1 MGADIPISTKNTIK
15 TTCTLLKDR
24 KLIKKNDIKEYI
36 IYLINI
42 KIDEK
47 EVILIFTTHHIFIY
61 ELPTLKKV
69 YEQNIEL
76 DYYSFIFVNRIQKI
90 KNNILILM
98 KRDLTISLIIKKD
111 KNLNKY
117 NIYKGNIFNYSLS
130 CINLVE
136 LSNNNLVLLTNNSI
150 YIFKSNDEKEIE
162 FKEFFNNENIIKQKL
177 PFYTLDYQIKIDTS
191 YNYLDIISM
200 NDDIIVYHNT
210 KYIYVYS
217 LNNKQSIFN
226 IEVIIHPSTDDIIKK
241 ISEDIF
247 FFCGKNIIYFI
258 SIKLG
263 MIIKQITL
271 PKYFHIVASN
281 YLNDN
286 NIVFAC
292 IRNYFD
298 YINSYKGTIIFGQF
312 SYKINKNKEKDNLE
326 IELKSDLHIQ
336 CNGEGNIYI
345 NELEDGKIVTCTKN
359 NIYIYSS

>member
-117 NIYKGNIFNYSLS
+117 NIYKGKIFDYSLS
-130 CINLVE
+130 SINLVE
-136 LSNNNLVLLTNNSI
+136 LSNNNLVLLTNYSI
-150 YIFKSNDEKEIE
+150 YLFKSNEEKEIE
-162 FKEFFNNENIIKQKL
+162 FKELFNEEIIKQKL
-177 PFYTLDYQIKIDTS
+177 PFYTIDYKITIDTN
-191 YNYLDIISM
+191 YDYLDIISM
-200 NDDIIVYHNT
+200 NNDIIVYHNT
-210 KYIYVYS
+210 KYIYIYS
-217 LNNKQSIFN
+217 LYNKQSIFN
-226 IEVIIHPSTDDIIKK
+226 IEVIIDSSTDDVIKRL
-241 ISEDIF
+241 SEDIF

-271 PKYFHIVASN
+271 SKDFNIVASQH
-281 YLNDN
+281 LNNN
-286 NIVFAC
+286 NIIFALMKKVNEYDDFYYP
-292 IRNYFD
+292 IYFEQYYFTIFNN
-298 YINSYKGTIIFGQF
+298 YINIDFVSQFLLEEKG
-312 SYKINKNKEKDNLE
+312 S
-326 IELKSDLHIQ
+326 
-336 CNGEGNIYI
+336 GNIFI
-345 NELEDGKIVTCTKN
+345 NELEDSKIITSTNKFF
-359 NIYIYSS
+359 YIYNNSNQ

>member
-117 NIYKGNIFNYSLS
+117 NIYKGKIFDYSLS
-130 CINLVE
+130 SINLVE
-136 LSNNNLVLLTNNSI
+136 LSNNNLVLLTNYSI
-150 YIFKSNDEKEIE
+150 YLFKSNEEKEIE
-162 FKEFFNNENIIKQKL
+162 FKELFNEEIIKQKL
-177 PFYTLDYQIKIDTS
+177 PFYTIDYKITIDTN
-191 YNYLDIISM
+191 YDYLDIISM
-200 NDDIIVYHNT
+200 NNDIIVYHNT
-210 KYIYVYS
+210 KYIYIYS
-217 LNNKQSIFN
+217 LYNKQSIFN
-226 IEVIIHPSTDDIIKK
+226 IEVIIDSSTDDVIKRL
-241 ISEDIF
+241 SEDIF

-271 PKYFHIVASN
+271 SKDFNIVASQH
-281 YLNDN
+281 LNNN
-286 NIVFAC
+286 NIIFALMKKVNEYDDFYYP
-292 IRNYFD
+292 IYFEQYYFTIFNN
-298 YINSYKGTIIFGQF
+298 YINIDFVSQFLLEEKG
-312 SYKINKNKEKDNLE
+312 S
-326 IELKSDLHIQ
+326 
-336 CNGEGNIYI
+336 GNIFI
-345 NELEDGKIVTCTKN
+345 NELEDSKIITSTNKFF
-359 NIYIYSS
+359 YIYNNSLNQ

>member
-117 NIYKGNIFNYSLS
+117 NIYKGKIFDYSLS
-130 CINLVE
+130 SINLVE
-136 LSNNNLVLLTNNSI
+136 LSNNNLVLLTNYSI
-150 YIFKSNDEKEIE
+150 YLFKSNEEKEIE
-162 FKEFFNNENIIKQKL
+162 FKELFNEEIIKQKL
-177 PFYTLDYQIKIDTS
+177 PFYTIDYKINIDTN
-191 YNYLDIISM
+191 YDYLDIISM
-200 NDDIIVYHNT
+200 NNDIIVYHNT
-210 KYIYVYS
+210 KYIYIYS
-217 LNNKQSIFN
+217 LYNKQSIFN
-226 IEVIIHPSTDDIIKK
+226 IEVIIDSSTDDVIKRL
-241 ISEDIF
+241 SEDIF

-263 MIIKQITL
+263 MIIHQIPL
-271 PKYFHIVASN
+271 SKYFHIVASN

-286 NIVFAC
+286 NIIFAC
-292 IRNYFD
+292 IRNYFNQ
-298 YINSYKGTIIFGQF
+298 INAYKGTIIFGQF
-312 SYKINKNKEKDNLE
+312 CYRITKIKEKEEIE
-326 IELKSDLHIQ
+326 IELKSNFQLQ
-336 CNGEGNIYI
+336 CNGEGNIHIY
-345 NELEDGKIVTCTKN
+345 ELEDGKIITCTKN
-359 NIYIYSS
+359 NIYIYSN